1 MTRGATAPPGRSEPR
16 GVWGHIGAPTYKER
30 SHGMELRGKKVIALG
45 ERDGVPGPAV
55 AECARQAGAEVVL
68 TLTAC
73 YV

>member
-1 MTRGATAPPGRSEPR
+1 MD
-16 GVWGHIGAPTYKER
+16 
-30 SHGMELRGKKVIALG
+30 LRGKKLIALG

-55 AECARQAGAEVVL
+55 AACATSAGALVIL

>member
-1 MTRGATAPPGRSEPR
+1 M
-16 GVWGHIGAPTYKER
+16 K
-30 SHGMELRGKKVIALG
+30 LRGKKVIALG

>member
-1 MTRGATAPPGRSEPR
+1 MMFTGKGSLVGRHIADRGAQPRRVGRSE
-16 GVWGHIGAPTYKER
+16 E
-30 SHGMELRGKKVIALG
+30 MELRGKKVIALG

-55 AECARQAGAEVVL
+55 AECARRAGAEVIL

>member
-1 MTRGATAPPGRSEPR
+1 M
-16 GVWGHIGAPTYKER
+16 ER
-30 SHGMELRGKKVIALG
+30 SDGMKLRGRKDIALG

-55 AECARQAGAEVVL
+55 AECARRAGAEVVP